1 MQEAICG
8 IKPKTSFDQESDDE
22 LPDLA
27 ELGIT
32 DNQQRQ
38 LGLLFYV
45 LYGNSAVLYSP
56 NSSLI
61 NDVISKANSTFILLD
76 TITKYAYEW
85 QNVSKVL
92 KTYFRA
98 NGTEK
103 KIESLRKVIH
113 FLELNKKKTQFF
125 SLFYNSDEEI
135 HRSFRSFITLKIHG

>member
-1 MQEAICG
+1 MRIV
-8 IKPKTSFDQESDDE
+8 
-22 LPDLA
+22 LLA

-56 NSSLI
+56 NSSLV
-61 NDVISKANSTFILLD
+61 NNVISKANSTFVLLD
-76 TITKYAYEW
+76 IITKYAYEW

-103 KIESLRKVIH
+103 KVESLRKVNQLSSS
-113 FLELNKKKTQFF
+113 FFRKKKK
-125 SLFYNSDEEI
+125 SN
-135 HRSFRSFITLKIHG
+135 

>member
-76 TITKYAYEW
+76 TITKYAYERFESS
-85 QNVSKVL
+85 QNIFSCEWN
-92 KTYFRA
+92 R
-98 NGTEK
+98 EK
-103 KIESLRKVIH
+103 NRIPPKS
-113 FLELNKKKTQFF
+113 NSF
-125 SLFYNSDEEI
+125 S
-135 HRSFRSFITLKIHG
+135 